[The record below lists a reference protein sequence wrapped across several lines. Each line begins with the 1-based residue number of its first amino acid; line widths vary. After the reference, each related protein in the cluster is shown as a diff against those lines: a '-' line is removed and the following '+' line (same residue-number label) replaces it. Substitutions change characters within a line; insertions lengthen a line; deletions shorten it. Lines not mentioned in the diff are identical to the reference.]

1 MPTPEKVGEQI
12 GKILLV
18 TRKKSDRFFDSVQR
32 ELRKLNSLATR
43 EAARVYN
50 QVLTSLITIEG
61 TSVPKN
67 DINNLSLI
75 SMLMQGIDTI
85 QDGYRRRY
93 SRLLQEA
100 RGDLIEITTEREF
113 KVEKALSKIGINENR
128 TAAGTETFELMEIS
142 NNQTLKKMNDI
153 LVKWRNFAYDTFY
166 SGIVRGVPIAVFK
179 SMFFNKDGSLRVG
192 SSLDE
197 ETLYTTMTSIGEQRT
212 SYIRGKAAELGY
224 TYCWNANPMDP
235 QTKSEC
241 IEATIAGVISE
252 AEMSTGYGFPPR
264 HICRCELVY
273 TRPEWVTVNKGINS
287 ALEDR
292 RNVLVQSLIDAP
304 RQMASW
310 KVAGKTIKAT
320 DITRL
325 QGNLM
330 YKETADKLNLL
341 ADRGAV
347 PDFVPPGYLGVG
359 EIPSVLP
366 SSLPSVAGKKVAGVK
381 EVSKVKSDYIPAK
394 TIKELEDK
402 FSKDLNIGYP
412 SFSSKY
418 SQEQALELGNQIA
431 KHFDDLF
438 TQFPKLKTSTA
449 EGQQLFDMFF
459 YKKTS
464 FSGTSGASLQGEY
477 NRSTFRIELAG
488 SLQKGNSL
496 TVGKNNWGTSNDLFT
511 VSRHE
516 FAHHT
521 YANNLT
527 SSTKKDFIDI
537 WKDSGEK
544 YFSKN
549 VSKYAGSN
557 IKEAFA
563 ESFSAYTS
571 PIYKEGMLPKQIEKY
586 FDDLYS
592 N

>member
-18 TRKKSDRFFDSVQR
+18 TRKKSDRFFNSVQR

-50 QVLTSLITIEG
+50 RVLTSLITVDG
-61 TSVPKN
+61 TSIPKN
-67 DINNLSLI
+67 DVNNLSLI
-75 SMLMQGIDTI
+75 SMLMQGIDAI
-85 QDGYRRRY
+85 QDEYRRRY

-128 TAAGTETFELMEIS
+128 TASGTETFELMEIS

-212 SYIRGKAAELGY
+212 SYIRGKAAESGY

-264 HICRCELVY
+264 YICRCELVY
-273 TRPEWVTVNKGINS
+273 TRPEWVAVNKGINS

-310 KVAGKTIKAT
+310 KVAGKTVRST

-341 ADRGAV
+341 ADRGVV
-347 PDFVPPGYLGVG
+347 PDF
-359 EIPSVLP
+359 
-366 SSLPSVAGKKVAGVK
+366 
-381 EVSKVKSDYIPAK
+381 
-394 TIKELEDK
+394 
-402 FSKDLNIGYP
+402 
-412 SFSSKY
+412 
-418 SQEQALELGNQIA
+418 
-431 KHFDDLF
+431 
-438 TQFPKLKTSTA
+438 
-449 EGQQLFDMFF
+449 
-459 YKKTS
+459 
-464 FSGTSGASLQGEY
+464 EY
-477 NRSTFRIELAG
+477 
-488 SLQKGNSL
+488 
-496 TVGKNNWGTSNDLFT
+496 D
-511 VSRHE
+511 E
-516 FAHHT
+516 FGGGI
-521 YANNLT
+521 L
-527 SSTKKDFIDI
+527 
-537 WKDSGEK
+537 
-544 YFSKN
+544 
-549 VSKYAGSN
+549 
-557 IKEAFA
+557 
-563 ESFSAYTS
+563 
-571 PIYKEGMLPKQIEKY
+571 
-586 FDDLYS
+586 
-592 N
+592 

>member
-18 TRKKSDRFFDSVQR
+18 TRKKSDRFFNSVQR

-50 QVLTSLITIEG
+50 RVLTSLITIEG

-75 SMLMQGIDTI
+75 SMLMQGIDAI

-113 KVEKALSKIGINENR
+113 KVEKALQKIGINENR

-273 TRPEWVTVNKGINS
+273 TRPEWVNVNQGINS

-292 RNVLVQSLIDAP
+292 RSVLVQSLIDAP

-310 KVAGKTIKAT
+310 KVAGKTVRST

-341 ADRGAV
+341 ADKGVV
-347 PDFVPPGYLGVG
+347 PDFNFGGYTPGGGVL
-359 EIPSVLP
+359 SAAAKAP
-366 SSLPSVAGKKVAGVK
+366 SSILESKSLKGITKTTELKTASQYSQNLKKRFGINEIVDESGKAITDTAILENINSELERVREMFVKGKYQVNPERSGIKKITLHRPKQGYTFPNNNGAQVMGTWHVWEVELSETLSKRGSLTAGTGDFNVGIDFSTVLRHEWGHGIGITNMNWDGKFKAAWD
-381 EVSKVKSDYIPAK
+381 SLY
-394 TIKELEDK
+394 TIKGDDYFK
-402 FSKDLNIGYP
+402 
-412 SFSSKY
+412 KY
-418 SQEQALELGNQIA
+418 V
-431 KHFDDLF
+431 
-438 TQFPKLKTSTA
+438 ST
-449 EGQQLFDMFF
+449 
-459 YKKTS
+459 
-464 FSGTSGASLQGEY
+464 
-477 NRSTFRIELAG
+477 
-488 SLQKGNSL
+488 
-496 TVGKNNWGTSNDLFT
+496 
-511 VSRHE
+511 
-516 FAHHT
+516 
-521 YANNLT
+521 
-527 SSTKKDFIDI
+527 
-537 WKDSGEK
+537 
-544 YFSKN
+544 
-549 VSKYAGSN
+549 YAGSN
-557 IKEAFA
+557 EREAFA
-563 ESFSAYTS
+563 ETFAAITS
-571 PIYKEGMLPKQIEKY
+571 SKYKVGMLPGEIEDV
-586 FDDLYS
+586 FSPMINL
-592 N
+592 NQ